1 MNFLISSVLVSTI
14 SFFLTFYF
22 VRKYLKIAKKYN
34 LFSDHNNLSV
44 PNKIVPTSAGVA
56 ISLSFFL
63 VLILINYLLT
73 LPSSY
78 LLAIYIGAGLMTL
91 LGFLD
96 DLKNLSAT
104 LKIFMQIL
112 FVALILNIFEYQ
124 NIFLDINQH
133 LNRIEL
139 IAYSIFLIWII
150 NTFNFIDG
158 ADGLLASNCSLLSL
172 VLSFLFYIS
181 DNTSLS
187 IVTLALSFT
196 SLGFLKLNWAPA
208 KIFMGD
214 SGSLFFGSVFVVIMN
229 GSINQEIISIWTWLI
244 LLSIFYIET
253 TVTLIVRYF
262 RKENFFSGRHEL
274 HAYQRLVIRTK
285 DHSSPSKAFIA
296 IQCFWTIP
304 ASLLSFNYP
313 EYSLY
318 IYLFTILPM
327 IFVFYHF
334 GPRQVR

>member
-1 MNFLISSVLVSTI
+1 MNFLISSVLISTI

-22 VRKYLKIAKKYN
+22 VRTYLEFAKKYN
-34 LFSDHNNLSV
+34 LFSDHNNLNV

-56 ISLSFFL
+56 ISISFFL
-63 VLILINYLLT
+63 VLILINYLFA

-78 LLAIYIGAGLMTL
+78 LLAIYIGVGLMTL

-104 LKIFMQIL
+104 LKIFVQIL
-112 FVALILNIFEYQ
+112 FVTLILNIFEYR
-124 NIFLDINQH
+124 NIFFDINQQ
-133 LNRIEL
+133 LNIFEL

-172 VLSFLFYIS
+172 ILSFIFYIS
-181 DNTSLS
+181 GNISLT
-187 IVTLALSFT
+187 ILTLALSF
-196 SLGFLKLNWAPA
+196 SSFGFLKLNWAPA

-214 SGSLFFGSVFVVIMN
+214 SGSLFFGSIFVVIMN

-253 TVTLIVRYF
+253 TVTLIVRIF
-262 RKENFFSGRHEL
+262 RKENFFSSRHEL

-304 ASLLSFNYP
+304 ASLLSFVYP
-313 EYSLY
+313 EYSSY

-327 IFVFYHF
+327 IFIFYYF
-334 GPRQVR
+334 GPRLVR